1 MATTRSFG
9 NMLNSKPVMKKP
21 AKEEKMHSP
30 WIKMKGG
37 C

>member
-21 AKEEKMHSP
+21 GKEEKAYSP
-30 WIKMKGG
+30 WIKIGG
-37 C
+37 R